1 MAKSKVVI
9 CPYCGETQPAAERC
23 RSCAGLFEPLSRQA
37 THNAMGPWFIRDPQR
52 PFQPGCSY
60 ETLVKLIRAGRVTKY
75 SIIRGPTTRQF
86 WTVAKHVP
94 GVAHVLGYCH
104 QCDAAVD
111 PDAVGC
117 PNCGTPFGAYLDR
130 NYLGLPDIRPLPGEA
145 TLEDEAPASVP
156 VGAGMRRPAPM
167 SRGGTLSRFATDE
180 ELFAPAVGPAQPA
193 SPDPIDAY
201 RASESDAPAPAAP
214 VPDASVQSY
223 AAAAA
228 RRSLERRLQKERQ
241 LVRVLIVVV
250 LVIIGLI
257 VITNLSTIRSWFASA
272 PVPNSGGAVERGGA
286 GAVDG
291 ASSSTPPVTPP
302 ANDEDANGT
311 ASGESTETNP
321 PANETDEANGS
332 EPPSADDSA
341 AAPPTGPLDP
351 FEVTL
356 REALDLAMRARQS
369 ARDAAERRADLE
381 RAIALIS
388 TIETTSLNESQR
400 SRVAGVL
407 AGLREDLERLE
418 LREFFPDR

>member
-23 RSCAGLFEPLSRQA
+23 RNCAGLFEPLSRQA

-104 QCDAAVD
+104 QCDTAVD

-145 TLEDEAPASVP
+145 SLEEDSPRSVP
-156 VGAGMRRPAPM
+156 VGAGVRRPAPM
-167 SRGGTLSRFATDE
+167 PRGGTLSRFATDE

-193 SPDPIDAY
+193 SPDPIDEY

-228 RRSLERRLQKERQ
+228 RRSLERRLQKEQR

-250 LVIIGLI
+250 LVSIGLM
-257 VITNLSTIRSWFASA
+257 VIANLGAIRNWFNAA
-272 PVPNSGGAVERGGA
+272 PAANSDVTGPSGQGETLTGESNQGSSDQAMPPTGDA
-286 GAVDG
+286 GATNDDADDG
-291 ASSSTPPVTPP
+291 ATSG
-302 ANDEDANGT
+302 DDAGQT
-311 ASGESTETNP
+311 SIE
-321 PANETDEANGS
+321 
-332 EPPSADDSA
+332 EPPSDETAANPSA
-341 AAPPTGPLDP
+341 VPLDP

-369 ARDAAERRADLE
+369 ARDAAERRTDLE
-381 RAIALIS
+381 RAIAIV
-388 TIETTSLNESQR
+388 TSIDTAALNDEQR

-407 AGLREDLERLE
+407 AGLREDLERLA